1 LKQQIAQSVP
11 EKNMARQLEALKVQL
26 TTKNEQ
32 LQSIEQQSNQ
42 QQLLLQNQV
51 KMLKTQLQY
60 VQTVNK
66 KNASAIQ
73 NLKEKNQKYKNLI
86 VQT

>member
-1 LKQQIAQSVP
+1 
-11 EKNMARQLEALKVQL
+11 MARQLEALKVQL